1 MLQQLRDQT
10 QSTGFKVLVVAIIL
24 VLTLFG
30 FGATNVFLGGD
41 PKVAQVGDFDITESV
56 LNIETEREKRRILSQ
71 VGPDFDP
78 NDIDRILLQQ
88 SALSQLI
95 NRQVLYQTASDLGI
109 SVSVKEVNKQ
119 LLESPI
125 YQVDGVFNEAVY
137 RSQLQMLGYQPVEF
151 LNEYAGALSAE
162 QLRIGVAEGVLIPD
176 WEIAEAIRLL
186 EQRRDFAY
194 LSLNV
199 AAYAADAEVS
209 EEEIEARYA
218 ADQSIYMTPLT
229 LDVQYVRLAVADLS
243 SELEVEVGDD
253 ELRAIYDEDRS
264 AASSADARDSAHILI
279 QVNDAI
285 DDTTALKRINEI
297 AIRINQG
304 EDFAQVAKETSED
317 LGSAE
322 RGGSLGLA
330 GKGVFEVPFEEALW
344 GLTTI
349 GQVSDPIR
357 TAFGFHLIKLNNII
371 VTEYPSFDDQ
381 LPVLRDRVKTELAE
395 EQYSDRLDQLERSA
409 YDERFALSETAAEL
423 DLLVVQMSGVT
434 EDNSP
439 NVTDGS
445 EPNANDFL
453 LSNPD
458 VLEALFSEE
467 VLSGENSQMIQVS
480 DTESIVV
487 RVAKRYEPMEIAL
500 EEVADMIQAQLRAEK
515 GLAALEEAKLDAI
528 DALAAGTGVSE
539 VASSLGQ
546 RWVTLENVA
555 RVSGVEIVSVEILQ
569 EAFRLPRPTTGEKSI
584 GFADFEQGSA
594 LVLVTQ
600 VTPGDVNA
608 TTDMQLE
615 QFRKIVG
622 SRVERAE
629 FASFFQAAENS
640 IGVVRP
646 E

>member
-78 NDIDRILLQQ
+78 NDIDRLLLQQ

-109 SVSVKEVNKQ
+109 SVSMEEVNKQ
-119 LLESPI
+119 LLASPV
-125 YQVDGVFNEAVY
+125 YQVDGKFNEAVY
-137 RSQLQMLGYQPVEF
+137 RSQLQILGYQPVEF
-151 LNEYAGALSAE
+151 LDEYAGALSAE
-162 QLRIGVAEGVLIPD
+162 QLRNGVAEGVLVPD
-176 WEIAEAIRLL
+176 WEIAEAVRIL

-199 AAYAADAEVS
+199 AAYAANAEVS
-209 EEEIEARYA
+209 NEEVEARYA
-218 ADQSIYMTPLT
+218 DDQALYMTPLT
-229 LDVQYVRLAVADLS
+229 LDVEYVRLAVADLADG
-243 SELEVEVGDD
+243 LALEVGDD
-253 ELRAIYDEDRS
+253 ELRAMYEEDRA

-285 DDTTALKRINEI
+285 DETAALKRITKI
-297 AIRINQG
+297 AERVNQG

-322 RGGSLGLA
+322 QGGSLGLA
-330 GKGVFEVPFEEALW
+330 GKGVFEAPFEEALW
-344 GLTTI
+344 DLTTI
-349 GQVSDPIR
+349 GQVSEPVR
-357 TAFGFHLIKLNNII
+357 TAFGYHLIKLNNII
-371 VTEYPSFDDQ
+371 VTEYPSLENE

-409 YDERFALSETAAEL
+409 YDERFALSETAVEL
-423 DLLVVQMSGVT
+423 DLPVVQMSGIT
-434 EDNSP
+434 QDYSP
-439 NVTDGS
+439 TVADGS
-445 EPNANDFL
+445 EPNASDLL

-467 VLSGENSQMIQVS
+467 VLAGENSQMIQVS
-480 DTESIVV
+480 DTESVVV
-487 RVAKRYEPMEIAL
+487 RVAQQYEPMEIAL
-500 EEVADMIQAQLRAEK
+500 EEVTKEIQAQLRGEK

-528 DALAAGTGVSE
+528 AALAAGTGVSE

-555 RVSGVEIVSVEILQ
+555 RVRGVENVPVEILQ
-569 EAFRLPRPTTGEKSI
+569 EAFRLPRPTAGEKSI
-584 GFADFEQGSA
+584 GSADYEQGSA
-594 LVLVTQ
+594 LVVVTQ

-608 TTDMQLE
+608 TTDTQLE
-615 QFRKIVG
+615 QFRQIVG

-629 FASFFQAAENS
+629 FIAFFQAAENS

>member
-78 NDIDRILLQQ
+78 NDIDRLLLQQ

-109 SVSVKEVNKQ
+109 RVSMEEVNKQ
-119 LLESPI
+119 LLASPV
-125 YQVDGVFNEAVY
+125 YQVDGKFTEAVY
-137 RSQLQMLGYQPVEF
+137 RSQLQILGYQPVEF

-162 QLRIGVAEGVLIPD
+162 QLRSGVAEGVLVPD
-176 WEIAEAIRLL
+176 WEIAEAVRIL

-194 LSLNV
+194 LSLDV

-209 EEEIEARYA
+209 DEEIEARYA
-218 ADQSIYMTPLT
+218 DDQALFMTPLT
-229 LDVQYVRLAVADLS
+229 LDVEYVSLAVADLAGGL
-243 SELEVEVGDD
+243 ELEVGDD
-253 ELRAIYDEDRS
+253 ELRAMYEEDRA

-285 DDTTALKRINEI
+285 DETAALKRINEI
-297 AIRINQG
+297 AERINQG
-304 EDFAQVAKETSED
+304 EDFAQVAEEVSED

-322 RGGSLGLA
+322 QGGALGLA
-330 GKGVFEVPFEEALW
+330 GKGVFEAPFEEALW

-349 GQVSDPIR
+349 DEVSEPVR

-371 VTEYPSFDDQ
+371 VTQYPSFEEE
-381 LPVLRDRVKTELAE
+381 LSTLKERVKTELAE
-395 EQYSDRLDQLERSA
+395 EQYSDLLDQLERSV
-409 YDERFALSETAAEL
+409 YDERYALTDTAAEMNL
-423 DLLVVQMSGVT
+423 SVVQMSGIT
-434 EDNSP
+434 EDFSSAAVEGKAP
-439 NVTDGS
+439 SASDL
-445 EPNANDFL
+445 L
-453 LSNPD
+453 LSNAD
-458 VLEALFSEE
+458 VLEALFGEE
-467 VLSGENSQMIQVS
+467 VLAGENSQMIQIS
-480 DTESIVV
+480 DTESVVV
-487 RVAKRYEPMEIAL
+487 RVAKQYEPVEIAL
-500 EEVADMIQAQLRAEK
+500 EEVTQAIQIELRGEK

-528 DALAAGTGVSE
+528 TALAAGTGVSE

-546 RWVTLENVA
+546 RWVTLESVA
-555 RVSGVEIVSVEILQ
+555 RVKGVENVPVEILQ
-569 EAFRLPRPTTGEKSI
+569 EAFRLPRPTAGEKSI
-584 GFADFEQGSA
+584 GSADYAQGSA
-594 LVLVTQ
+594 LVVVTQ

-608 TTDMQLE
+608 TTDTQLE
-615 QFRKIVG
+615 QFRQIIG
-622 SRVERAE
+622 SRVERSE
-629 FASFFQAAENS
+629 FIAFFQAAENS
-640 IGVVRP
+640 LGVVRP

>member
-1 MLQQLRDQT
+1 
-10 QSTGFKVLVVAIIL
+10 
-24 VLTLFG
+24 
-30 FGATNVFLGGD
+30 
-41 PKVAQVGDFDITESV
+41 
-56 LNIETEREKRRILSQ
+56 
-71 VGPDFDP
+71 
-78 NDIDRILLQQ
+78 
-88 SALSQLI
+88 
-95 NRQVLYQTASDLGI
+95 
-109 SVSVKEVNKQ
+109 
-119 LLESPI
+119 
-125 YQVDGVFNEAVY
+125 
-137 RSQLQMLGYQPVEF
+137 
-151 LNEYAGALSAE
+151 
-162 QLRIGVAEGVLIPD
+162 
-176 WEIAEAIRLL
+176 
-186 EQRRDFAY
+186 
-194 LSLNV
+194 
-199 AAYAADAEVS
+199 
-209 EEEIEARYA
+209 
-218 ADQSIYMTPLT
+218 MTPLT

-253 ELRAIYDEDRS
+253 ELRAIYDEDRT

-500 EEVADMIQAQLRAEK
+500 EEVTDMIQAQLRAEK

>member
-78 NDIDRILLQQ
+78 NDIDRLLLQQ

-109 SVSVKEVNKQ
+109 SVSMEEVNKQ
-119 LLESPI
+119 LLASPV
-125 YQVDGVFNEAVY
+125 YQVDGKFNEAVY
-137 RSQLQMLGYQPVEF
+137 RSQLQILGYQPVEF
-151 LNEYAGALSAE
+151 LHEYAGALSAE
-162 QLRIGVAEGVLIPD
+162 QLRNGVAEGVLVPD
-176 WEIAEAIRLL
+176 WEISEAVRIL

-209 EEEIEARYA
+209 SEEVQARYA
-218 ADQSIYMTPLT
+218 EDQALYMTPLT
-229 LDVQYVRLAVADLS
+229 LDVEYLRLAVADLAGGLD
-243 SELEVEVGDD
+243 LEVGED
-253 ELRAIYDEDRS
+253 ELRAMYEEDRA

-285 DDTTALKRINEI
+285 DDATALKRITEI
-297 AIRINQG
+297 AERIDQG

-322 RGGSLGLA
+322 QGGALGLA
-330 GKGVFEVPFEEALW
+330 GKGVFEAPFEAALW
-344 GLTTI
+344 DLTTI
-349 GQVSDPIR
+349 GQVSQPVR
-357 TAFGFHLIKLNNII
+357 TAFGYHLIKLNNII
-371 VTEYPSFDDQ
+371 VTEYPSFENE
-381 LPVLRDRVKTELAE
+381 LPALRDRIKTELAE

-423 DLLVVQMSGVT
+423 NLPVVQRSGIT
-434 EDNSP
+434 QDYSP
-439 NVTDGS
+439 NSADGS
-445 EPNANDFL
+445 EPNASDLL

-467 VLSGENSQMIQVS
+467 VLAGENSQMIQVS
-480 DTESIVV
+480 DTESVVV
-487 RVAKRYEPMEIAL
+487 RVAQQYEPMEIAL
-500 EEVADMIQAQLRAEK
+500 AEVTKEIQDQLRSEK
-515 GLAALEEAKLDAI
+515 GLASLEEAKLDAI

-546 RWVTLENVA
+546 RWITLENVA
-555 RVSGVEIVSVEILQ
+555 RVSGVENVPVEILQ
-569 EAFRLPRPTTGEKSI
+569 EAFRLPRPPAGEKSI
-584 GFADFEQGSA
+584 GSADYEQGSA
-594 LVLVTQ
+594 IVVVTQ

-608 TTDMQLE
+608 TTDTQLE
-615 QFRKIVG
+615 QFRQIVG

-629 FASFFQAAENS
+629 FIAFFQAAENA

>member
-10 QSTGFKVLVVAIIL
+10 QSTGFKILVVAIIL

-78 NDIDRILLQQ
+78 NDIDRLLLQQ

-109 SVSVKEVNKQ
+109 SVSVEEVNRQ

-125 YQVDGVFNEAVY
+125 YQVDGEFNEAVY
-137 RSQLQMLGYQPVEF
+137 RSQLQILGYQPVEF
-151 LNEYAGALSAE
+151 LNEYAGALGAE
-162 QLRIGVAEGVLIPD
+162 QLRSGVAEGVLAPD
-176 WEIAEAIRLL
+176 WEIAEAVRLL

-194 LSLNV
+194 LSLDLAV
-199 AAYAADAEVS
+199 YAADAEVS
-209 EEEIEARYA
+209 EDEIEARYL
-218 ADQSIYMTPLT
+218 ADQSLYMTPLT
-229 LDVQYVRLAVADLS
+229 LNVEYVRLAVADLAS
-243 SELEVEVGDD
+243 GLEVEVGND
-253 ELRAIYDEDRS
+253 ELRAIYDEDLA

-279 QVNDAI
+279 LVNDAV
-285 DDTTALKRINEI
+285 DDISALKRINEI
-297 AIRINQG
+297 ALRINQG

-322 RGGSLGLA
+322 QGGSLGQA

-349 GQVSDPIR
+349 GQVSQPVR

-409 YDERFALSETAAEL
+409 YDERFALEETASEL
-423 DLLVVQMSGVT
+423 NLLVAQKAGVR
-434 EDNSP
+434 EIASP
-439 NVTDGS
+439 RVVGDD
-445 EPNANDFL
+445 EPTASDFL
-453 LSNPD
+453 LSNPE
-458 VLEALFSEE
+458 VLEALFSDE
-467 VLSGENSQMIQVS
+467 VLAGENSQLIEVS
-480 DTESIVV
+480 DTEAVIV
-487 RVAKRYEPMEIAL
+487 RVALQYEPAEIAL
-500 EEVADMIQAQLRAEK
+500 QEVTEAIQAQIRGEK
-515 GLAALEEAKLDAI
+515 GLSALEEAKLDAI
-528 DALAAGTGVSE
+528 TALTEGLGVSE
-539 VASSLGQ
+539 VATSLGQ
-546 RWVTLENVA
+546 RWVTLERVA
-555 RVSGVEIVSVEILQ
+555 RIKGVENVPVEILQ
-569 EAFRLPRPTTGEKSI
+569 EAFRLPRPAAGEKSI
-584 GFADFEQGSA
+584 GSADYEQGSA
-594 LVLVTQ
+594 LVVVTQ

-608 TTDMQLE
+608 ITDVQLE
-615 QFRKIVG
+615 QFRQIVG

-629 FASFFQAAENS
+629 FTAFFQAAENS
-640 IGVVRP
+640 LGVVRP